1 MHFTVTYRSKI
12 GAKAEVEI
20 DAASR
25 AACVA
30 ECKRRGIA
38 PVGIREG
45 RASSRP
51 RAAGT
56 ATPHAGGASSGG
68 IWRAAIL
75 SAAVLAVV
83 GGGLWWWIG
92 RDEAQPSPPPE
103 EKPKVA
109 SRPEARTLSSREQPP
124 PAPATT
130 NAPPIPF
137 KAKTKPVKTAE
148 VEPPEIRQAKLLE
161 FYHAINPGL
170 VRDHEL
176 FKHDSDIMICD
187 VVTARPGEHLIELE
201 LDRDFDRKF
210 AASLGEPIS
219 PHEKDTEDDRLVK
232 DAVAKARQTLADR
245 MATGES
251 PAQIIMEARQDL
263 NKIADYR
270 DLLENEMRKMAE
282 TDDEQTVDAFV
293 VEANKLLDEYGAFHI
308 KLGKKMRA
316 KIRDRAEAAGA
327 PQPSAQNIQ

>member
-1 MHFTVTYRSKI
+1 MTFIVTCRSKDGSLREEPI
-12 GAKAEVEI
+12 E
-20 DAASR
+20 AASR
-25 AACVA
+25 TDCIA

-38 PVGIREG
+38 PMGIRDG
-45 RASSRP
+45 KP
-51 RAAGT
+51 RAVSKKSAREPRWKRGLFF
-56 ATPHAGGASSGG
+56 A
-68 IWRAAIL
+68 L
-75 SAAVLAVV
+75 VVFCAAVI
-83 GGGLWWWIG
+83 GGVWWSLSHDG
-92 RDEAQPSPPPE
+92 EAASPPNPPTA
-103 EKPKVA
+103 EKPKAERKPVQKPVPKPVKA
-109 SRPEARTLSSREQPP
+109 DMPEPS
-124 PAPATT
+124 T
-130 NAPPIPF
+130 NRVPF
-137 KAKTKPVKTAE
+137 KAKTKPVATAE
-148 VEPPEIRQAKLLE
+148 VEPPEIRQEKLLA

-187 VVTARPGEHLIELE
+187 VITARPGERLIELE

-210 AASLGEPIS
+210 AASLAEPIP

-308 KLGKKMRA
+308 KLGKKLRT
-316 KIRDRAEAAGA
+316 KIRDRAEAAGS
-327 PQPSAQNIQ
+327 PQPSAQSIQ